1 MFKEK
6 KEFQYALSELK
17 SYYPKLLDELEKHT
31 LQSFCVNSLDE
42 LKTKLAKIKEFI
54 SNKELLIFANNLE
67 SIERLAT
74 YVNQKRC
81 PKDWNDLDVADYK
94 LKIKNYSNE
103 YCVMQS
109 ALEFDESLLDENTK
123 NLIYE
128 ALKLSKIQKALLLKG
143 VVA

>member
-17 SYYPKLLDELEKHT
+17 SYYPKLLDELEKYT

-54 SNKELLIFANNLE
+54 ANKELLIFANNLE

-74 YVNQKRC
+74 YVNQNRC

-103 YCVMQS
+103 YCVIQS
-109 ALEFDESLLDENTK
+109 ALEFDESLLDENTQ
-123 NLIYE
+123 NLINE
-128 ALKLSKIQKALLLKG
+128 VLKLNKSQRALLLRG
-143 VVA
+143 IVA